1 MGLDMY
7 LKGKRFMWYKERE
20 DEAWQE
26 LDKYTKGRK
35 VSLIELELGYWRK
48 ANAIH
53 GWFVRN
59 VQGNV
64 DNCDEYF
71 VKYSDLVKL
80 RDVCFEVLA
89 NKKPELLPP
98 TAGFFFGSSEV
109 DEWYWGEIDST
120 YEMMKDLCQD
130 EDIINGVVDVFYQ
143 SSW

>member
-64 DNCDEYF
+64 DNCDEYV

-80 RDVCFEVLA
+80 RDVCFEALA
-89 NKKPELLPP
+89 NKNPELLPP
-98 TAGFFFGSSEV
+98 TEGFFFGSSAV